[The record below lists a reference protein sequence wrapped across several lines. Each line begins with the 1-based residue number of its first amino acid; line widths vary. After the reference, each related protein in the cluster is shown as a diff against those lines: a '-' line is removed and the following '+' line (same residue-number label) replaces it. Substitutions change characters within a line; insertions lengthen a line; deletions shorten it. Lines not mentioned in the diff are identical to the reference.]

1 MAFSFPTPSDEFN
14 DFSIFQHDSAVDFL
28 AVAYPTLQQHEHSSN
43 IVLAHALN
51 RAPAEYVLTA
61 CQFLTDGEVQLPSLK
76 PPRRASNFWLTVW
89 SSLPNAKPVL
99 EIVLSCLHW
108 ELGNYPIFLWTPV
121 DQSRMSSRWLA
132 PRTIAIAMYLHSCV
146 DSGRIFSVFG
156 TKSLTNSF
164 AGAWSKL
171 TRIEIALEPM
181 YTCFFLYCT
190 PQSLTPSTSDAGGKA
205 RRATISDLHMT
216 ARLCQEFTDDS
227 YYPLS
232 ISDATIEA
240 QQLIHRGQLWVYET
254 TTGEI
259 ASICAVAR
267 TSWHVSAITKVYTT
281 PKWRRNG
288 FGQDLVREVTRLLFK
303 CGKHGVVLYVGCDNG
318 AQRIYGRV
326 GFLRELD
333 VEICSELG
341 FVGLDRGHW

>member
-1 MAFSFPTPSDEFN
+1 
-14 DFSIFQHDSAVDFL
+14 
-28 AVAYPTLQQHEHSSN
+28 
-43 IVLAHALN
+43 
-51 RAPAEYVLTA
+51 
-61 CQFLTDGEVQLPSLK
+61 
-76 PPRRASNFWLTVW
+76 
-89 SSLPNAKPVL
+89 
-99 EIVLSCLHW
+99 LSCLHW

-216 ARLCQEFTDDS
+216 ARLCQEFTDGSVSTTQISCCQFIDLRLLVLSPKHQRCDNRSSTVNPQRSTMGLRNDDGRDS
-227 YYPLS
+227 KHLCCCSDVLACFCHYQGLHYSEVEEEWIWTRSCARGYQIVRSELS
-232 ISDATIEA
+232 I
-240 QQLIHRGQLWVYET
+240 
-254 TTGEI
+254 
-259 ASICAVAR
+259 
-267 TSWHVSAITKVYTT
+267 
-281 PKWRRNG
+281 P
-288 FGQDLVREVTRLLFK
+288 
-303 CGKHGVVLYVGCDNG
+303 
-318 AQRIYGRV
+318 
-326 GFLRELD
+326 
-333 VEICSELG
+333 
-341 FVGLDRGHW
+341 